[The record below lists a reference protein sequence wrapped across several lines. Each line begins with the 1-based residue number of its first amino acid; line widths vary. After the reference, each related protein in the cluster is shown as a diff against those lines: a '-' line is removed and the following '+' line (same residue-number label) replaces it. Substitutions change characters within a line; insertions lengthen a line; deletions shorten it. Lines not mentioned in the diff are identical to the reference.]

1 MNFSPDALPLAAWSV
16 ICLRPSLQQ
25 PGVRRAVQARG
36 ARHVSLPGLRLV
48 SLPATGALDQALEC
62 PAVVFT
68 SPAAVHFAARQQ
80 ALVLS
85 SGALAFAVGAGTRNA
100 LARHA
105 VDAIA
110 PAADAMH
117 SEGVLALPQW
127 QAVTGPVGLVTAP
140 GGRGIIA
147 TGLARRRLDVIRA
160 DVYRRLPPR
169 PNARHLA
176 ALALAPAPRAVL
188 ISSGEA
194 LESLLSALSPEV
206 RPRLLDA
213 VAVTCS
219 PRLTALATAQGFQT
233 VVCASAPTA
242 AAMLDALQQHASE
255 ARFR

>member
-1 MNFSPDALPLAAWSV
+1 M
-16 ICLRPSLQQ
+16 QQ
-25 PGVRRAVQARG
+25 PGVRRAVRARG
-36 ARHVSLPGLRLV
+36 AHPVSLPGLRLTA
-48 SLPATGALDQALEC
+48 LPTTGALAQALAC
-62 PAVVFT
+62 PAVVFS

-80 ALVLS
+80 TLALAP
-85 SGALAFAVGAGTRNA
+85 GARAFAVGAGTRKA

-105 VDAIA
+105 IDAIA

-127 QAVTGPVGLVTAP
+127 QSVTGPVGLVTAP

-147 TGLARRRLDVIRA
+147 AGLAHRQLEVIRA

-169 PNARHLA
+169 PNARQLT
-176 ALALAPAPRAVL
+176 ALAQAAAPRAVL

-194 LESLLSALSPEV
+194 LEHLLTALPSAA
-206 RPRLLDA
+206 RAQLLDA

-219 PRLTALATAQGFQT
+219 PRLTALAGARGFER
-233 VVCASAPTA
+233 VVGAPAPTA
-242 AAMLDALQQHASE
+242 AAMLDALQQYASQ